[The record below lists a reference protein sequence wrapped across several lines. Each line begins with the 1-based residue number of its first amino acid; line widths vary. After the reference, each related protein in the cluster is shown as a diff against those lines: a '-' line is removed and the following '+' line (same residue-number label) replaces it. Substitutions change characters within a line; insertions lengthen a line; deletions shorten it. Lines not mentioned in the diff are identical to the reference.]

1 LKKLLSIQFNE
12 LSFEMYYKY
21 NFLKNKIHNEMEEE
35 PNKIFLDLV
44 SELLVKKDER
54 IILSNF

>member
-1 LKKLLSIQFNE
+1 
-12 LSFEMYYKY
+12 
-21 NFLKNKIHNEMEEE
+21 MEEE